1 MRDTNWEVMTVQPN
15 QYLSESLRILR
26 RRLPVIIASIA
37 VLMSLV
43 VAFIWLVAPKYTA
56 SSQLVFD
63 SNVTP
68 AIDVRPTF
76 AGEPLVDA
84 FILSEADVIRS
95 RSLANR
101 VIEKLR
107 LDQNPDF
114 NSSLRPDDPVT
125 ALLKRYVP
133 KRWLPFR
140 EPAATPQIQRERL
153 IDEFQKS
160 VTTDLKPRSRTVS
173 VSFTASQPQLAAYVL
188 NTLTDLYLVARM
200 EDRLDDAKRASA
212 WLTEQ
217 IQKLRNQAEQ
227 AEQEVENYRA
237 TNNLFET
244 SRETLVS
251 KQIVELNNRVTD
263 AGIERRVTEANL
275 VQVRRLLN
283 GAGSIDSTPQV
294 LQSELIRK
302 YREDE
307 LTLERR
313 EAQMAEDYGDRHPA
327 LIQLRAEKQR
337 LQDKIRM
344 EIKRVALSLE
354 TQAQMARDRENSL
367 QANLHNAKE
376 MLAQAN
382 AASVGLRALER
393 QADASKITLERMLG
407 ALLQTSAVEDMK
419 SQTPVARVISPS
431 PVPEKP
437 SVPQKTLLLF
447 SGLMASAFA
456 GVFLAF
462 LIEHLDGGFRSA
474 EQVEAACGLP
484 VLAQVPIV
492 REGKAVPAAYALDHP
507 KSAYA
512 AAVHAIYARL
522 LLMSG
527 ERPPR
532 VLLFTSA
539 EPGEGKSTISLS
551 LARQQTLSGRR
562 VVFVEADFHR
572 PCISRVVGV
581 GSAPG
586 LMDVLSGAAGLK
598 DVIQPDSRST
608 ADLIVAGTQQATQS
622 GNPTVGALGAIL
634 NALRDEYDVIILDA
648 PPVLG
653 LADANIFS
661 AVADATL
668 MIVQWGKTR
677 RRVFKYGLGEITK
690 FGGRI
695 DGIILSKVDTRKQA
709 HYSYGDSH
717 AYTGKAAKAYVG

>member
-1 MRDTNWEVMTVQPN
+1 MTVQLN
-15 QYLSESLRILR
+15 QNLSESLRILR
-26 RRLPVIIASIA
+26 RRLPVIIAPIA

-56 SSQLVFD
+56 SSQIVFD
-63 SNVTP
+63 SKVTP
-68 AIDVRPTF
+68 ALEVRPTF
-76 AGEPLVDA
+76 AGEPPADA

-114 NSSLRPDDPVT
+114 NSSLRPDEPVT

-133 KRWLPFR
+133 QRWLPIR
-140 EPAATPQIQRERL
+140 KPAATPQIQRERL
-153 IDEFQKS
+153 IDEFQRS
-160 VTTDLKPRSRTVS
+160 VTANLKSRSRTVNIN
-173 VSFTASQPQLAAYVL
+173 FTASQPQLAADGL
-188 NTLTDLYLVARM
+188 NTLTDLYLVSRM
-200 EDRLDDAKRASA
+200 EDRLNDAKRASA

-217 IQKLRNQAEQ
+217 IQKLRDQAEE

-244 SRETLVS
+244 AQETLVS
-251 KQIVELNNRVTD
+251 KQIVELNSRVTD
-263 AGIERRVTEANL
+263 AGIDRRMAEANL

-294 LQSELIRK
+294 QQSQLIRK

-313 EAQMAEDYGDRHPA
+313 EAQMAEDYGNLHPT
-327 LIQLRAEKQR
+327 LIQLRADKQR
-337 LQDKIRM
+337 LQDKIRT
-344 EIKRVALSLE
+344 EIERVGRGLE
-354 TQAQMARDRENSL
+354 TEAQMARDRENSL
-367 QANLHNAKE
+367 QASLRDAKGT
-376 MLAQAN
+376 LARAN
-382 AASVGLRALER
+382 AASVGLRTLER
-393 QADASKITLERMLG
+393 QADASKVTLERMLG
-407 ALLQTSAVEDMK
+407 ALLQTSAVEDMR
-419 SQTPVARVISPS
+419 SQTPVARIISPAS
-431 PVPEKP
+431 VPEKP
-437 SVPQKTLLLF
+437 SFPQKTLLLF
-447 SGLMASAFA
+447 SGLIASAFA
-456 GVFLAF
+456 GVLLAF

-492 REGKAVPAAYALDHP
+492 REGKAVPAAAYALDHP
-507 KSAYA
+507 RSAYA

-532 VLLFTSA
+532 ALLFTST

-551 LARQQTLSGRR
+551 LARQQAMSGRR

-572 PCISRVVGV
+572 PCISRVAGV
-581 GSAPG
+581 GAAPG

-608 ADLIVAGTQQATQS
+608 ADLIVVGTQQATHS
-622 GNPTVGALGAIL
+622 GKPAVGALGTIL
-634 NALRDEYDVIILDA
+634 NALRDEYDVIVLDA

-653 LADANIFS
+653 LADANIF
-661 AVADATL
+661 AAMADATL

-677 RRVFKYGLGEITK
+677 RQVFKYGVGEIIK

-709 HYSYGDSH
+709 HYRYGDSH